1 MQYIYALTA
10 ETGEPFYVGKSNNV
24 KRRRKRHIYD
34 AKTQK
39 VNCPVH
45 NKIRKLL
52 REHLAIDAILLE
64 ECEDHAVDQCEQ
76 KWIVELRARGHK
88 LYNVAAGG
96 EGGKGITPEIAAKIS
111 EANTGRVLSEETRRK
126 ISESN
131 KGKKF
136 SAEHKAK
143 LSEARRKRVITDET
157 RKKASKTSTGKI
169 NIRQYTLVDTEGNVH
184 RTTHGLSEFC
194 KRHDLSA
201 PNFMKVLSGKRPH
214 HKGWRIQRGID
225 T

>member
-1 MQYIYALTA
+1 MQYIYALTT

-64 ECEDHAVDQCEQ
+64 ECEDNTVDVCEQ

-88 LYNVAAGG
+88 LCNVAAGG

-111 EANTGRVLSEETRRK
+111 KANKGRVFTTETRRK

-131 KGKKF
+131 KGKTF
-136 SAEHKAK
+136 TAEHKAK
-143 LSEARRKRVITDET
+143 LSEARRKRVVTDET

-169 NIRQYTLVDTEGNVH
+169 NIKQYTLVDPDGNMH
-184 RTTHGLSEFC
+184 HTTHGLSEFC
-194 KRHDLSA
+194 RQHNLNA
-201 PNFMKVLSGKRPH
+201 ANLTKVIAGKRPQ
-214 HKGWRIQRGID
+214 HKGW
-225 T
+225 TAWKVS